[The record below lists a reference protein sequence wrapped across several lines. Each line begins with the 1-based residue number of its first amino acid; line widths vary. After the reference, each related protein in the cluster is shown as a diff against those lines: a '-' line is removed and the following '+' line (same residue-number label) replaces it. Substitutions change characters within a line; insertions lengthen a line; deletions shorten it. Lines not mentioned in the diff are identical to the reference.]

1 MLARFRLAFAPAPA
15 LYRALTFLLPSR
27 KKGSLLLPYT
37 RRIILQKARRQ
48 AVSESR
54 RTRDAALRLLVSAGV
69 QRLFHPPPGVLFTF
83 PSRYWFTIGGQEYSR
98 LGGWSPQLPTGF
110 LVPRGTQDQRSHT
123 PPAAS
128 ATGLSPAPVGLPR
141 PFAYPA
147 SRCCGSPSC
156 EGQPV
161 RLLQPRSH
169 DVSAA
174 LTVWAPARF
183 ARHYYGPL
191 PRILPRTEE
200 PWWAV
205 SQPPS

>member
-1 MLARFRLAFAPAPA
+1 LVTAHGPAPIQRLTSETGLKHSGCTSMHFGENQLSPGSIGISPLPTGHPPVLQHWWVRASTRSYPRFTLPMGSSPGFGSYSGNSLLGASHTLARFRLAFAPAPA

-83 PSRYWFTIGGQEYSR
+83 PSRYWFTIGGQEYPR

-110 LVPRGTQDQRSHT
+110 LVPRGTQD
-123 PPAAS
+123 
-128 ATGLSPAPVGLPR
+128 
-141 PFAYPA
+141 
-147 SRCCGSPSC
+147 
-156 EGQPV
+156 
-161 RLLQPRSH
+161 
-169 DVSAA
+169 D
-174 LTVWAPARF
+174 
-183 ARHYYGPL
+183 
-191 PRILPRTEE
+191 
-200 PWWAV
+200 
-205 SQPPS
+205 